1 MTDADVIDLARI
13 LPKVARISA
22 ERDEAAAAVT
32 YDSVKNEPI
41 SMQWWSG
48 RLEAR
53 NRHLTEVCSDARNIL
68 QRIVGTEK
76 QDR

>member
-22 ERDEAAAAVT
+22 ERDEAATAVT
-32 YDSVKNEPI
+32 HDSVKNEPD
-41 SMQWWSG
+41 SMRWWSD
-48 RLEAR
+48 RLEVR

-68 QRIVGTEK
+68 QRIAGIERIAK
-76 QDR
+76 